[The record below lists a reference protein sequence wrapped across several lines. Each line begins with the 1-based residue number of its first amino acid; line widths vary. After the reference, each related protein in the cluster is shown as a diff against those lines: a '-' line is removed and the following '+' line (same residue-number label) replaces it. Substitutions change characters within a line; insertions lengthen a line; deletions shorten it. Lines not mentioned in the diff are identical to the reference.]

1 MIHFYTY
8 YSVGGYKDMYLG
20 NDGQKEEKRYY
31 LSLLPVE
38 KTRAKENNDL
48 TLMAKVERQSAL
60 PTIEPLTNDNRF
72 GLPRLANKIT
82 THGGFNIVFTHLEGE
97 KFFIVLRG
105 IQGSD
110 KDESG
115 RPIPFLMSFMSDSF
129 GDLQK
134 MRRLAGYLAQYT
146 QTAKKELAAFLH
158 YDPVE
163 NGLCFE
169 QAKMLQWFGQVVA
182 NSQYETLSLA
192 NGEKVQI
199 PSAKEEIALLVTA
212 QSVSAKYVLGEINL
226 PKTSRYAMSEK
237 MILPKDNLTLAEQYK
252 QEWEE
257 ERNRKMRFWAKVGII
272 VLALIICISLIG
284 KCSHKREERKSNERE
299 QEQGFN
305 TSIDDGRATGGK
317 DLYVVWPIQYS

>member
-31 LSLLPVE
+31 LPLLPVE
-38 KTRAKENNDL
+38 RTKAKENND
-48 TLMAKVERQSAL
+48 TVLMAKVERQAAL
-60 PTIEPLTNDNRF
+60 PSIELLTNDNRF
-72 GLPRLANKIT
+72 GLPQLANKIT
-82 THGGFNIVFTHLEGE
+82 THGGFIVVFTHLEGE

-115 RPIPFLMSFMSDSF
+115 RPIPFLMSFMSDST

-134 MRRLAGYLAQYT
+134 MRRIAGYLAQCT

-169 QAKMLQWFGQVVA
+169 QARMLQWLGQVVA
-182 NSQYETLSLA
+182 NSQNETLSLA
-192 NGEKVQI
+192 NGAEIQI
-199 PSAKEEIALLVTA
+199 PSAKEEIALLVTT
-212 QSVSAKYVLGEINL
+212 QSVTSKYVLDEISL
-226 PKTSRYAMSEK
+226 PKTSRNAMSEK
-237 MILPKDNLTLAEQYK
+237 MVLPKDNPTLAGQYK
-252 QEWEE
+252 KEWEE
-257 ERNRKMRFWAKVGII
+257 ENNRKIRFWTKIGV
-272 VLALIICISLIG
+272 VLLALIICISLIG
-284 KCSHKREERKSNERE
+284 KCSHNREERKSNERE

-305 TSIDDGRATGGK
+305 TGVDDGRSTGGK
-317 DLYVVWPIQYS
+317 DLYAVWPIQYS

>member
-1 MIHFYTY
+1 MLHFYTY

-31 LSLLPVE
+31 LPLLPVE
-38 KTRAKENNDL
+38 KAQAKENNDA
-48 TLMAKVERQSAL
+48 TLMAKVEHQLAL
-60 PTIEPLTNDNRF
+60 PTIELLTNDNRF

-82 THGGFNIVFTHLEGE
+82 THGGFVVIFTHLEGE

-110 KDESG
+110 KDENG
-115 RPIPFLMSFMSDSF
+115 RPIPFLMSFLSDST

-158 YDPVE
+158 YDPLE

-169 QAKMLQWFGQVVA
+169 QARMLQWLGQVVA

-199 PSAKEEIALLVTA
+199 PSAKEEVALLVTA
-212 QSVSAKYVLGEINL
+212 QSVSAKYVLDEISL
-226 PKTSRYAMSEK
+226 PKASRYAMSEK
-237 MILPKDNLTLAEQYK
+237 MILPKDNPALAEQYK

-257 ERNRKMRFWAKVGII
+257 ERKRKIRFWTKIGV
-272 VLALIICISLIG
+272 VLLALILCISLIG
-284 KCSHKREERKSNERE
+284 KCSHNRKERKRNER
-299 QEQGFN
+299 EQGFN
-305 TSIDDGRATGGK
+305 TSVDDGRTTGGK
-317 DLYVVWPIQYS
+317 DLYAVWPIQYS